1 MHSIQRSA
9 TWAVEVEINLYTRD
23 EISSP
28 EENFL
33 KLLMP
38 AV

>member
-9 TWAVEVEINLYTRD
+9 IWAVEVDINLYTRD
-23 EISSP
+23 GISFP